1 MKKAISL
8 VILTLL
14 TALVSSQVNS
24 ANTTLKELTKG
35 ASLNEGFVSH
45 LYDEKSGKLYLK
57 VTNVGKQFL
66 YQSSLPQG
74 LGSNDIGLDRGQL
87 SDIRLVSF
95 KRVGNRLLLEQENT
109 NYRAVSNNINEANSV
124 RQAFASAI
132 LYGFEIVDSSDDW
145 VLIDASQF
153 ILQDSHGVANRLKQR
168 NQGTFKL
175 DKSRSAIFL
184 PRTKSFPDNT
194 ELEASV
200 TFVSN
205 NPGNYV
211 RQAAIEP
218 NIVSLRI
225 HHSFIRLPEAGY
237 KPRIFHPQSGFWK
250 FDYQDYAQPINQ
262 SITRRYIGRHRL
274 EKKDPS
280 ASVSEAV
287 EPIIYY
293 LDPGAPEPVKTALIE
308 GGLWWNQAFE
318 SIGFKNAFQIKILPE
333 GADPLDVRFNVIQWV
348 HRATRGWS
356 YGFGVTDPR
365 TGEIIKGHVTLGSLR
380 VRQDYLIA
388 QAMLSRFNHEPL
400 EFTTNGE
407 SVDQELMDLAL
418 ARIRQLSAHEI
429 GHTIGLAHNF
439 AASSFGRASV
449 MDYPHPL
456 FEVDETDQ
464 SRLTATNAYAENI
477 GVWDKA
483 AIAYGYQVFTDE
495 TEQQELDKILQS
507 NKEKGFIYIS
517 DPDAR
522 KVGDAQVQ
530 ASLWDN
536 GDNVITELERVYDL
550 RRIALSNF
558 GDASLNYQRP
568 YSDLQ
573 ELLVPVY
580 YFHRYQAE
588 AAAKWIGGLNYEY
601 LVKQHRA
608 TEMPSQFADVSEQRR
623 ATELLLKSLH
633 PEFLA
638 ISEKLQRRI
647 LPRAYGYKDSRE
659 TAKRQTGVMFD
670 PNAMA
675 RAAIQQTYTLMLEPT
690 RLKRLQVQSAI
701 KPGYMNIKELTD
713 EILKTVMDKSFVGVD
728 RLNHQSSIEL
738 LISNYLNLIHSSS
751 TPMSVKSEIFNALQ
765 LIKKQLSKKLKKTR
779 SKSDYFAFYQYQ
791 LTRLKSVEIKALNRE
806 HLIKLPSMPPGSPI

>member
-262 SITRRYIGRHRL
+262 AITRRYIGRHRL

-318 SIGFKNAFQIKILPE
+318 SIGFKNAFQIKILPD

-464 SRLTATNAYAENI
+464 SRLTATNVYAENI

-713 EILKTVMDKSFVGVD
+713 EISKTVMDKAFVGVD

-791 LTRLKSVEIKALNRE
+791 LMRLKSVEIKALNRE

>member
-1 MKKAISL
+1 M
-8 VILTLL
+8 LTLL
-14 TALVSSQVNS
+14 TALVSSQVFS
-24 ANTTLKELTKG
+24 ANTTLKELTKE

-45 LYDEKSGKLYLK
+45 LYDNKNGKLYLK
-57 VTNVGKQFL
+57 VTNVGEQFL

-95 KRVGNRLLLEQENT
+95 KRVGNRLMLEQENT
-109 NYRAVSNNINEANSV
+109 NYRAVSNNANEAKSV

-132 LYGFEIVDSSDDW
+132 LYGFEIVDSGDDW

-153 ILQDSHGVANRLKQR
+153 ILQDSHGVANRLKLR

-237 KPRIFHPQSGFWK
+237 KPRVFHPQSGFWK

-274 EKKDPS
+274 EKKDPG

-456 FEVDETDQ
+456 FEIDAKDQ
-464 SRLTATNAYAENI
+464 ARLTATNAYAENI

-522 KVGDAQVQ
+522 KVGDAQVR

-536 GDNVITELERVYDL
+536 GDNVITELERVYEL

-601 LVKQHRA
+601 QVKQLRA
-608 TEMPSQFADVSEQRR
+608 KEMPSQFADVNEQRR
-623 ATELLLKSLH
+623 ATKLLLKSLH

-638 ISEKLQRRI
+638 ISEKLQHRI

-670 PNAMA
+670 PNALA
-675 RAAIQQTYTLMLEPT
+675 RAAIQQTYTLLLEPT
-690 RLKRLQVQSAI
+690 RLARLQVQSAI
-701 KPGYMNIKELTD
+701 EPDYMNIKELTD
-713 EILKTVMDKSFVGVD
+713 QISKAVMANRFSGVD

-738 LISNYLNLIHSSS
+738 LISNYLNLIHSKT
-751 TPMSVKSEIFNALQ
+751 TPMPVKSEVFNALQ
-765 LIKKQLSKKLKKTR
+765 LIKKQLLKKLKKAR

-791 LTRLKSVEIKALNRE
+791 LARLKNIEVKELNRE